1 MTKMKEVDAEAFA
14 KATHM
19 PAFAESLKRL
29 GMKMVTGK
37 PSKTY
42 SAIEK
47 SGSRAALRR
56 LRQMEHANDKRDH
69 R

>member
-19 PAFAESLKRL
+19 PSLIGSMKRL

-37 PSKTY
+37 PSKSY
-42 SAIEK
+42 SAMEK